1 MTTRSMLAATTHPS
15 DNTELPRRA
24 WFRLQLPTAAT
35 FSLFLLL
42 PLLGAE
48 TLSAQTYQDLFN
60 FVGTPGGCCPQYPS
74 VMAQGR
80 DGNLYGITSTGGAN
94 RVGAI
99 FKITPLGILTTLFS
113 FDTSHGK
120 TPVGGL
126 VLGTDGNLYG
136 TAEFGGDDGYGNIFK
151 ITPAGV
157 LTVLYNF
164 TGVADGGYP
173 VAPLVIGFDGNFYG
187 TSYPGV
193 AFRLS
198 PAGVFTV
205 LAKIPTVSYGPLLQ
219 ARNGAFY
226 GVTQFGGTHSAGTV
240 YRIAGTAV
248 TTLYNFD
255 GTHGSYPIGG
265 LVEGAD
271 GNLYG
276 TTTAGGATNAGV
288 IFRITPAGAL
298 TVLISFDSVHPLGG
312 WQAYAGLIAGNDGSL
327 YGSTVWGG
335 LAGYGVIFKM
345 TTGGAYTKLWDFAAP
360 GGDGVYATPLEHT
373 SGEIFGLTERGG
385 TAGKGVVFSFN
396 DGVAPFALLNIRA
409 GVVGKTV
416 GILGSGLS
424 GTSRVTFNGT
434 PASFTVVSNTY
445 LTAKV
450 PSGETGFVTVTT
462 PSGTLLSSKIFK
474 VIPTITG
481 FTPTTGTV
489 GDSVILTGTGLIQ
502 ASAITVGGVKVTAF
516 TVNSDQQV
524 TFRIPAGAATGKV
537 VLTTPGGGATS
548 STVFTVTP

>member
-1 MTTRSMLAATTHPS
+1 MTTRSMLAATSHPS
-15 DNTELPRRA
+15 DNSEPPRRV
-24 WFRLQLPTAAT
+24 WFRRQLPAAAT

-42 PLLGAE
+42 LLLGAE
-48 TLSAQTYQDLFN
+48 TLSAQIYQDLFD
-60 FVGTPGGCCPQYPS
+60 FAGTPGGCCPQSPS

-80 DGNLYGITSTGGAN
+80 DGNLYGITSSGGAN
-94 RVGAI
+94 GVGSI
-99 FKITPLGILTTLFS
+99 FKITPLGVLTPLFS
-113 FDTSHGK
+113 FDTTHGK

-136 TAEFGGDDGYGNIFK
+136 TAEFGGAHSYGNVFK
-151 ITPAGV
+151 ITPSGV
-157 LTVLYNF
+157 LTVIYSF
-164 TGVADGGYP
+164 KGVADGGYP

-205 LAKIPTVSYGPLLQ
+205 LAKIPTESYGPLLQ

-226 GVTQFGGTHSAGTV
+226 GVTQFAGTHSVGTV
-240 YRIAGTAV
+240 YRVAGTVV

-276 TTTAGGATNAGV
+276 TTTGGGGTNSGV

-298 TVLISFDSVHPLGG
+298 TVLISFDSAHPLNG
-312 WQAYAGLIAGNDGSL
+312 WQANAGLIAGNDGNL
-327 YGSTVWGG
+327 YGATVWGG
-335 LAGYGVIFKM
+335 LDGYGVIFEM
-345 TTGGAYTKLWDFAAP
+345 TTSGVYTKLWDFAALS
-360 GGDGVYATPLEHT
+360 GDGVYATPLEHT

-385 TAGKGVVFSFN
+385 GAGKGVVFSFN
-396 DGVAPFALLNIRA
+396 DDVAPFALLNIRA

-416 GILGSGLS
+416 GILGSELS
-424 GTSRVTFNGT
+424 STSKVTFNGT
-434 PASFTVVSNTY
+434 PASFTVVSDTY

-462 PSGTLLSSKIFK
+462 SSGTLLSSKIFK

-481 FTPTTGTV
+481 FTPTTGRV
-489 GDSVILTGTGLIQ
+489 GGSVVLTGTGLIQ
-502 ASAITVGGVKVTAF
+502 ASAITVGGVKVIAF
-516 TVNSDQQV
+516 TVNSDRQV
-524 TFRIPAGAATGKV
+524 TFRVPVGAKTGKV
-537 VLTTPGGGATS
+537 VLTTPGGAVTS
-548 STVFTVTP
+548 STVFKLKP